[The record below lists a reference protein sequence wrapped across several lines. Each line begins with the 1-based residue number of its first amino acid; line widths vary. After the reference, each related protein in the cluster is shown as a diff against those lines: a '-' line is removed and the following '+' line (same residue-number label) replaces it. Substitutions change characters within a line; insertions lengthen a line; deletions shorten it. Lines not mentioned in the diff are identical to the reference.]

1 MYKVYKKEKIL
12 VNKNKTTANPRIP
25 MDDFLD
31 LPAFD
36 LTFAWNAPKE
46 LFLTSRDSYANYRMT
61 ADVRRTGNGRK
72 NKSYD
77 LSINISGSKK
87 RLHNVIVNPPKDHEG
102 DHINQ
107 ITNDIRIENVR
118 VASHEQNQRNK
129 SNADQ
134 GEVLQHEN
142 GLCFVRF
149 PLEPDASQ
157 VLYERRE
164 EATKA
169 LYSLQDKHYGEFGKR
184 RSKEIAD
191 KYDTHLFDDIFLS
204 IFSSADHDLIHEIVE
219 MPFVFENDTH
229 YFYNEARIDLHVLNA
244 KYMFFHKKAIET
256 LEADMVSADADERA
270 ELYNMLTWL
279 QEGRLIINM
288 SYFISEFEN
297 VVCKHLAYKRACEQ
311 GADLFATI
319 N

>member
-1 MYKVYKKEKIL
+1 
-12 VNKNKTTANPRIP
+12 

-36 LTFAWNAPKE
+36 MVFAWNTPKE
-46 LFLTSRDSYANYRMT
+46 LFLTSRDKYANYRMT
-61 ADVRRTGNGRK
+61 ADIRRTGNGRK

-77 LSINISGSKK
+77 LSINLNGSKK
-87 RLHNVIVNPPKDHEG
+87 RLHNVIANPPENYDG

-107 ITNDIRIENVR
+107 ITNDIRDENVR
-118 VASHEQNQRNK
+118 VASPKQNQQNK

-134 GEVLQHEN
+134 GEVLQHED
-142 GLCFVRF
+142 GFYFVRF
-149 PLEPDASQ
+149 PRDPDASKEQ
-157 VLYERRE
+157 YENCE

-169 LYSLQDKHYGEFGKR
+169 LYALQDKHCGEYGKR

-191 KYDTHLFDDIFLS
+191 KYDTHLFDEIFLNM
-204 IFSSADHDLIHEIVE
+204 FSSADHDLIYEIVE
-219 MPFVFENDTH
+219 MPFIFENDTH

-244 KYMFFHKKAIET
+244 KYMFLHKKAIET

-270 ELYNMLTWL
+270 ELCNMLTWL
-279 QEGRLIINM
+279 QEGQLIINM

-311 GADLFATI
+311 GIDLFATI

>member
-1 MYKVYKKEKIL
+1 MYKIHHKQKIL
-12 VNKNKTTANPRIP
+12 VNKNKTAVNPRIH

-46 LFLTSRDSYANYRMT
+46 LFLTSRDKYANYRMT
-61 ADVRRTGNGRK
+61 ADVRGTGNGRK

-77 LSINISGSKK
+77 LSININGSKK
-87 RLHNVIVNPPKDHEG
+87 RLHNVIVNPTKDHES

-118 VASHEQNQRNK
+118 VASHKQNLRNK

-142 GLCFVRF
+142 GLYFVRF

-157 VLYERRE
+157 ILYERRE

-169 LYSLQDKHYGEFGKR
+169 LYSLQDNHYGEFGKR

-191 KYDTHLFDDIFLS
+191 KYDTHLFDDIFLNM
-204 IFSSADHDLIHEIVE
+204 FSSADHDLIHEIVE
-219 MPFVFENDTH
+219 MPFVFESTTQ
-229 YFYNEARIDLHVLNA
+229 YFYNEALIDLCILNA
-244 KYMFFHKKAIET
+244 KYMFLLKKATEA

-270 ELYNMLTWL
+270 ELCHVLTWL
-279 QEGRLIINM
+279 REGRYIINM
-288 SYFISEFEN
+288 SYFIDKFEN
-297 VVCKHLAYKRACEQ
+297 IVCKHLAYKRACEQ
-311 GADLFATI
+311 GVDLFAIT